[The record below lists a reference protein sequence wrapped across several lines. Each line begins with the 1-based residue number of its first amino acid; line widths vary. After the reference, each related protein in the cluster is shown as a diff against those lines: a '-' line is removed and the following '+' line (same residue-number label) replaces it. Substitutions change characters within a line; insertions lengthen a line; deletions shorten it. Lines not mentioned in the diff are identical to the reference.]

1 MTILTGHLADLT
13 SGRAP
18 NAKLII
24 DGPPIK
30 FPAGRTLYT
39 GGRTIPFDHLGNI
52 VATLVPTD
60 TAGTDP
66 ETWQYQFTIVW
77 DGGSLLPFSAE
88 ITGDTVDLID
98 LQPLNPADPVY
109 IPTAVAIERVTG
121 LAELLDDLG
130 EATTG
135 KATAAELTAETTA
148 RKAADATKAN
158 RPGVAAVAP
167 LRAYGSSALID
178 TAATQL
184 VGYFNRARRALG
196 SASWVNNAVGGSMV
210 ADAVSFAFGSAT
222 MFRQGSADTW
232 AAGAVG
238 TGTWTPSALPGG
250 TVIIDAI
257 GNDLLRD
264 GTTTAGGTTA
274 KSRAGAANH
283 LEALMRLIRAGSVR
297 QETDTTSTGTWTTQT
312 SANLSGGSG
321 QYTTTP
327 GAARTF
333 TARNGDSIVL
343 LGWDAS
349 AGLSG
354 AAWSLTA
361 DGAPYKTGTTNN
373 QTRKTPTG
381 TGTSQIVIHVDGL
394 PAGDHAMI
402 LTHTGTSGQFLYLDC
417 ILRESPTPPTIVLV
431 KFAGVT
437 STGYAVFPGSGPAL
451 VPIYDAIVDA
461 VAAKFPAD
469 GSVIVMDPKAAGF
482 DPAQHTGADG
492 THAHDA
498 GAQIIAAQL
507 ADVVNGLPARN
518 GLVRL

>member
-158 RPGVAAVAP
+158 RP
-167 LRAYGSSALID
+167 
-178 TAATQL
+178 
-184 VGYFNRARRALG
+184 
-196 SASWVNNAVGGSMV
+196 
-210 ADAVSFAFGSAT
+210 
-222 MFRQGSADTW
+222 
-232 AAGAVG
+232 
-238 TGTWTPSALPGG
+238 
-250 TVIIDAI
+250 
-257 GNDLLRD
+257 
-264 GTTTAGGTTA
+264 
-274 KSRAGAANH
+274 
-283 LEALMRLIRAGSVR
+283 
-297 QETDTTSTGTWTTQT
+297 
-312 SANLSGGSG
+312 
-321 QYTTTP
+321 
-327 GAARTF
+327 
-333 TARNGDSIVL
+333 
-343 LGWDAS
+343 
-349 AGLSG
+349 G